1 MYVMATQNSKTRA
14 IKKVQSVTKKGTTTY
29 SHILECGHTE
39 VRLKKLLGFKMVCT
53 QCIDVQIVEPVVEEE
68 LEDTSTN
75 SAKFAFTHSTPEPP
89 FVEPVIVVEEI
100 IEEEVVESE
109 VVESPSTV
117 HFVVATNPNDP
128 PERVLLPEDAQIEGL
143 IIKQITTDIAR
154 VLGVHLNQVDIVLSD
169 NSDGLV
175 VKFAKVF
182 LNGDDVSRI
191 ASGNV
196 NLS

>member
-1 MYVMATQNSKTRA
+1 MATQNSKTRA
-14 IKKVQSVTKKGTTTY
+14 IKKVQAVTKKGTTTY

-53 QCIDVQIVEPVVEEE
+53 QCVNVEIVEPVEPVVEE
-68 LEDTSTN
+68 LEDVSTN
-75 SAKFAFTHSTPEPP
+75 SIKFSFTHSIPEPS
-89 FVEPVIVVEEI
+89 FVEPVIIVEES
-100 IEEEVVESE
+100 IEEEE

-128 PERVLLPEDAQIEGL
+128 PKRVVLPEDAQIEGL

-175 VKFAKVF
+175 VRFAKVF

>member
-1 MYVMATQNSKTRA
+1 MATQNSKTRA

-53 QCIDVQIVEPVVEEE
+53 QCIDVQIVEPIVEEE
-68 LEDTSTN
+68 LEDTST
-75 SAKFAFTHSTPEPP
+75 SSTKFAFTHSTPEPP

-100 IEEEVVESE
+100 VEEE

-128 PERVLLPEDAQIEGL
+128 PERVVLPEDAQIEGL
-143 IIKQITTDIAR
+143 IIKQITTDLAR

>member
-1 MYVMATQNSKTRA
+1 MATQNSKTRA
-14 IKKVQSVTKKGTTTY
+14 IKKVQAVTKKGTTTY

-53 QCIDVQIVEPVVEEE
+53 QCVNVEIVEPVEPVVEE
-68 LEDTSTN
+68 LEDVSTN
-75 SAKFAFTHSTPEPP
+75 SIKFSFTHSIPEPP

-100 IEEEVVESE
+100 IEEEEE

-117 HFVVATNPNDP
+117 HFVVATNPNNP
-128 PERVLLPEDAQIEGL
+128 PERVILPEDAQIEGL

-175 VKFAKVF
+175 VRFAKVF